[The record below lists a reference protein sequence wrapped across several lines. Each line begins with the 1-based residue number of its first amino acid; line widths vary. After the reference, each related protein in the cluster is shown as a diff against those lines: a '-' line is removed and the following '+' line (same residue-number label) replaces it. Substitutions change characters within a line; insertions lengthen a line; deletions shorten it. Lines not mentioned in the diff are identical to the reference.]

1 MIDEKEQPEVVE
13 ETPVEQPEVVEEST
27 PEVVEETPT
36 EEAPIEQ
43 PKEEPTYDKNVQNWR
58 SLREKAQKAERERD
72 ELLKKLQEQQNSHKQ
87 QQDDYKPIDDDDLA
101 SGKDIKRIEKQQAQ
115 RIAQLE
121 QQVIESKL
129 KSQYPDFDEVVNQDT
144 LGMLQDVDPEL
155 AESLASNPNLYSKA
169 VAVYKSIKRY
179 GFAPD
184 GPNNPQAHTRNKE
197 TVNKNVAKPRTVTSI
212 SPQQADSPL
221 SRANA
226 FANGLTDELKEQRW
240 KEAQEILKNS

>member
-87 QQDDYKPIDDDDLA
+87 QQDDYKPIDDDLA

-155 AESLASNPNLYSKA
+155 AESLASNPNL
-169 VAVYKSIKRY
+169 
-179 GFAPD
+179 
-184 GPNNPQAHTRNKE
+184 
-197 TVNKNVAKPRTVTSI
+197 
-212 SPQQADSPL
+212 
-221 SRANA
+221 
-226 FANGLTDELKEQRW
+226 
-240 KEAQEILKNS
+240 